1 MARPCKEDRSARMKV
16 ATVVRAVPASNGKT
30 RLEVAGSPSFEMN
43 SVAAT
48 IWGKLAEGLSTQ
60 EIIDHLAGEFR
71 VPEERI
77 SRDVV
82 NFIEVLKENLLISD
96 DPELAG

>member
-1 MARPCKEDRSARMKV
+1 MK
-16 ATVVRAVPASNGKT
+16 ASTVVLAVPDANGKT
-30 RLEVAGSPSFEMN
+30 RLQVAGIPSFELN
-43 SVAAT
+43 PVATT
-48 IWGKLAEGLSTQ
+48 IWAKLAEGLSTQ
-60 EIIDHLAGEFR
+60 EIIDHLVGKFG

-77 SRDVV
+77 SREVI